1 MIIEI
6 SQDDILKNVG
16 TENLFEKNNYS
27 LNEETDIILNGDFDG
42 DVIYDFF
49 DYLKKKACRINSI
62 TAPRVEV
69 LPQTFFCGVKM
80 VKKIIIQEGT
90 EYLGLDALGACD
102 IETLVLP
109 HSLGRYVSGVVVTG
123 NPLRESKIRNIEF
136 SGGTNKNEVFKDFLS
151 EVLSRTLWFLEIKN
165 IGKYSFEIR
174 EVNITEEFESLVDRN
189 GGSGKINSEDK
200 VYSSMLNGERLF
212 LFTDKRFDNLGLI
225 RHDQQYD
232 LAYLH
237 DLKYFTTVLAV
248 NFEKAFIRVSYEQNH
263 HRGKMIL
270 SNKKS
275 TSFIGQNS
283 IYLKTDD
290 MKQMGYFAKFEI
302 RSNANVY
309 TDPFQIWISGKLM
322 EQINLEPLQIL
333 RMSNTPEEI
342 FDMTPEEHEQLMN
355 KITPAWIA
363 EIEKRAL
370 ERLRHPSR
378 ESLRDYI
385 EK

>member
-1 MIIEI
+1 MAD
-6 SQDDILKNVG
+6 SNTSLDFSNL
-16 TENLFEKNNYS
+16 ENLLQDK
-27 LNEETDIILNGDFDG
+27 
-42 DVIYDFF
+42 VH
-49 DYLKKKACRINSI
+49 
-62 TAPRVEV
+62 PVEDR
-69 LPQTFFCGVKM
+69 QK
-80 VKKIIIQEGT
+80 
-90 EYLGLDALGACD
+90 
-102 IETLVLP
+102 
-109 HSLGRYVSGVVVTG
+109 
-123 NPLRESKIRNIEF
+123 
-136 SGGTNKNEVFKDFLS
+136 KNELFKAFLS
-151 EVLSRTLWFLEIKN
+151 DVLSRTLQSPEIEN

-248 NFEKAFIRVSYEQNH
+248 NFEKAFIRVSCRQNQDS
-263 HRGKMIL
+263 GKKIL

-283 IYLKTDD
+283 IDLKTDD

-333 RMSNTPEEI
+333 RLSNEPDI
-342 FDMTPEEHEQLMN
+342 FDMTPEEYEQFLKRIMLMEDQI
-355 KITPAWIA
+355 KA
-363 EIEKRAL
+363 IEKKAL
-370 ERLRHPSR
+370 KRLRNPR
-378 ESLRDYI
+378 RRLSLRDYI

>member
-1 MIIEI
+1 M
-6 SQDDILKNVG
+6 SDSNTSLDFSNLVNLLQDKVH
-16 TENLFEKNNYS
+16 
-27 LNEETDIILNGDFDG
+27 
-42 DVIYDFF
+42 
-49 DYLKKKACRINSI
+49 
-62 TAPRVEV
+62 PVEDR
-69 LPQTFFCGVKM
+69 QK
-80 VKKIIIQEGT
+80 
-90 EYLGLDALGACD
+90 
-102 IETLVLP
+102 
-109 HSLGRYVSGVVVTG
+109 
-123 NPLRESKIRNIEF
+123 
-136 SGGTNKNEVFKDFLS
+136 KNELFKDFLS
-151 EVLSRTLWFLEIKN
+151 KVLRATLRSPEIEN
-165 IGKYSFEIR
+165 IGEYSFEIR

-212 LFTDKRFDNLGLI
+212 LFTDKWFDNLGLI

-237 DLKYFTTVLAV
+237 DLKYFTTVLAE
-248 NFEKAFIRVSYEQNH
+248 NFEKAFIRVSFRQNY

-302 RSNANVY
+302 RSNENVY
-309 TDPFQIWISGKLM
+309 TEPFQIWISGKLM

-355 KITPAWIA
+355 KITPALIA
-363 EIEKRAL
+363 EIEKKAL
-370 ERLRHPSR
+370 ERLRNPPR

>member
-1 MIIEI
+1 M
-6 SQDDILKNVG
+6 SDSNTSLDFSNLVNLLQDKVH
-16 TENLFEKNNYS
+16 
-27 LNEETDIILNGDFDG
+27 
-42 DVIYDFF
+42 
-49 DYLKKKACRINSI
+49 
-62 TAPRVEV
+62 PVEDR
-69 LPQTFFCGVKM
+69 QK
-80 VKKIIIQEGT
+80 
-90 EYLGLDALGACD
+90 
-102 IETLVLP
+102 
-109 HSLGRYVSGVVVTG
+109 
-123 NPLRESKIRNIEF
+123 
-136 SGGTNKNEVFKDFLS
+136 KNELFKDFLS
-151 EVLSRTLWFLEIKN
+151 DVLSTTLWFLETKN

-200 VYSSMLNGERLF
+200 VYSSMLNGERFF
-212 LFTDKRFDNLGLI
+212 LFTDKWFDNLGLI

-237 DLKYFTTVLAV
+237 DLKYFTTVLAE
-248 NFEKAFIRVSYEQNH
+248 NFEKAFIRVSCRQNQDS
-263 HRGKMIL
+263 GKMIL

-283 IYLKTDD
+283 IDLKTDD

-342 FDMTPEEHEQLMN
+342 FDMTPEEYEQWY
-355 KITPAWIA
+355 KYVAERIPAIK
-363 EIEKRAL
+363 KRAL
-370 ERLRHPSR
+370 ERLRNPPR
-378 ESLRDYI
+378 ESIRDYI

>member
-1 MIIEI
+1 MCIYYIEVKFMAD
-6 SQDDILKNVG
+6 SNTSLDFS
-16 TENLFEKNNYS
+16 NLE
-27 LNEETDIILNGDFDG
+27 
-42 DVIYDFF
+42 
-49 DYLKKKACRINSI
+49 
-62 TAPRVEV
+62 
-69 LPQTFFCGVKM
+69 
-80 VKKIIIQEGT
+80 
-90 EYLGLDALGACD
+90 
-102 IETLVLP
+102 
-109 HSLGRYVSGVVVTG
+109 
-123 NPLRESKIRNIEF
+123 NPLQDKVYPVEDRQK
-136 SGGTNKNEVFKDFLS
+136 KNELFKDFLS
-151 EVLSRTLWFLEIKN
+151 EVLRETLRSPEIEN

-212 LFTDKRFDNLGLI
+212 LFTDKRSDNLGLI

-248 NFEKAFIRVSYEQNH
+248 NFEKAFIRVSCRQN
-263 HRGKMIL
+263 RDSRKMIL

-283 IYLKTDD
+283 IDLKTDD

-322 EQINLEPLQIL
+322 EQINLEPLQVFRTSDIAESIL
-333 RMSNTPEEI
+333 
-342 FDMTPEEHEQLMN
+342 DMTPEEYEQWQK
-355 KITPAWIA
+355 KIK
-363 EIEKRAL
+363 EIEKKAL
-370 ERLRHPSR
+370 ERLRNPR
-378 ESLRDYI
+378 RGLSLRDYI

>member
-1 MIIEI
+1 M
-6 SQDDILKNVG
+6 SDSNTSLDFSNS
-16 TENLFEKNNYS
+16 ENLLQDKVY
-27 LNEETDIILNGDFDG
+27 
-42 DVIYDFF
+42 
-49 DYLKKKACRINSI
+49 
-62 TAPRVEV
+62 PVEDR
-69 LPQTFFCGVKM
+69 QK
-80 VKKIIIQEGT
+80 
-90 EYLGLDALGACD
+90 
-102 IETLVLP
+102 
-109 HSLGRYVSGVVVTG
+109 
-123 NPLRESKIRNIEF
+123 
-136 SGGTNKNEVFKDFLS
+136 KNELFKAFLS
-151 EVLSRTLWFLEIKN
+151 EVLSRTLWFLETKN

-212 LFTDKRFDNLGLI
+212 LFTDKCFDNLGLI

-232 LAYLH
+232 FAYLH
-237 DLKYFTTVLAV
+237 DLKYFTTVLAE
-248 NFEKAFIRVSYEQNH
+248 NFEKAFIRVSFRQNH

-333 RMSNTPEEI
+333 WLSNTPEEI

>member
-1 MIIEI
+1 M
-6 SQDDILKNVG
+6 SDSNTSLDFSNL
-16 TENLFEKNNYS
+16 ENLLQDK
-27 LNEETDIILNGDFDG
+27 
-42 DVIYDFF
+42 VH
-49 DYLKKKACRINSI
+49 
-62 TAPRVEV
+62 PVEDR
-69 LPQTFFCGVKM
+69 QK
-80 VKKIIIQEGT
+80 
-90 EYLGLDALGACD
+90 
-102 IETLVLP
+102 
-109 HSLGRYVSGVVVTG
+109 
-123 NPLRESKIRNIEF
+123 
-136 SGGTNKNEVFKDFLS
+136 KNELFKDFLS
-151 EVLSRTLWFLEIKN
+151 EVLSTTLWSPEIESISN
-165 IGKYSFEIR
+165 CSFKIL

-200 VYSSMLNGERLF
+200 VYSSMLNGERFF
-212 LFTDKRFDNLGLI
+212 LFTDKWFDNLGLI

-237 DLKYFTTVLAV
+237 DLKYFTTVLAE
-248 NFEKAFIRVSYEQNH
+248 NFEKAFIRVSWRQNQDS
-263 HRGKMIL
+263 RKKIL

-283 IYLKTDD
+283 IDLKTDD

-302 RSNANVY
+302 RSNKNVY

-355 KITPAWIA
+355 KITPALIA
-363 EIEKRAL
+363 EIEKKAL
-370 ERLRHPSR
+370 ERLRNPPR

>member
-80 VKKIIIQEGT
+80 VKKIIIQKGT
-90 EYLGLDALGACD
+90 EYLGPDALGACD

-136 SGGTNKNEVFKDFLS
+136 SGGTNKNEFFKAFLS
-151 EVLSRTLWFLEIKN
+151 KVLSETLGSPEIEN
-165 IGKYSFEIR
+165 IGIYSFEIR

-212 LFTDKRFDNLGLI
+212 LFTDKWFDNLGLI

-248 NFEKAFIRVSYEQNH
+248 NFEKAFIRVSCRQN
-263 HRGKMIL
+263 RDSGKMIL

-283 IYLKTDD
+283 IDLKTDD

-302 RSNANVY
+302 RSNKNVY

-322 EQINLEPLQIL
+322 EQINLEPLQVLRTSEIAEFIL
-333 RMSNTPEEI
+333 
-342 FDMTPEEHEQLMN
+342 DMTPEEYEQWQ
-355 KITPAWIA
+355 KYVAERIPA
-363 EIEKRAL
+363 IEKKAL
-370 ERLRHPSR
+370 ERLRNPHR
-378 ESLRDYI
+378 ESIRDYI